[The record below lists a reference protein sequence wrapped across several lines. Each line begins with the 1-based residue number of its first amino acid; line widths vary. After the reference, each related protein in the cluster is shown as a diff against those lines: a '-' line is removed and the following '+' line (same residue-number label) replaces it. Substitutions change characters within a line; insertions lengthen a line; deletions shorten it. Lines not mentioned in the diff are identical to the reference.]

1 MRRARLAE
9 AEGKARRASQRMS
22 LPVVLLLVG
31 FIVFIAYPAIERIVS
46 VGQ

>member
-1 MRRARLAE
+1 
-9 AEGKARRASQRMS
+9 
-22 LPVVLLLVG
+22 VLLLVG